1 MSEIEID
8 DVLEFAREM
17 TRFSERVRNPDP
29 ANEHYV
35 PFVEPFI
42 PNIKTVRNVCSAR
55 GPEAVSGPL
64 PIANDCSEM
73 CRKLRDENNDL
84 KAVLAELCRSY
95 EHLEA
100 SKAAVDVNILIAR
113 RRV

>member
-1 MSEIEID
+1 MKSSGHTPVQWMRRRQE
-8 DVLEFAREM
+8 LEAL
-17 TRFSERVRNPDP
+17 N
-29 ANEHYV
+29 
-35 PFVEPFI
+35 
-42 PNIKTVRNVCSAR
+42 
-55 GPEAVSGPL
+55 GPL
-64 PIANDCSEM
+64 PIANDCSDM
-73 CRKLRDENNDL
+73 CRRLRDENNDL

>member
-1 MSEIEID
+1 MKS
-8 DVLEFAREM
+8 
-17 TRFSERVRNPDP
+17 SG
-29 ANEHYV
+29 HV
-35 PFVEPFI
+35 PVQWMRRQKELD
-42 PNIKTVRNVCSAR
+42 KALT
-55 GPEAVSGPL
+55 ETL
-64 PIANDCSEM
+64 PIANDCSDM

-100 SKAAVDVNILIAR
+100 SKAAVDVNILIAK

>member
-1 MSEIEID
+1 MKS
-8 DVLEFAREM
+8 
-17 TRFSERVRNPDP
+17 SG
-29 ANEHYV
+29 HV
-35 PFVEPFI
+35 PVQWMRRRQEQ
-42 PNIKTVRNVCSAR
+42 
-55 GPEAVSGPL
+55 EAVVL
-64 PIANDCSEM
+64 PIANDCSDM

>member
-1 MSEIEID
+1 MKS
-8 DVLEFAREM
+8 
-17 TRFSERVRNPDP
+17 SG
-29 ANEHYV
+29 HV
-35 PFVEPFI
+35 PVQWMRRQKE
-42 PNIKTVRNVCSAR
+42 T
-55 GPEAVSGPL
+55 EAVTGVL

-100 SKAAVDVNILIAR
+100 SKAAVDVNILIAK

>member
-1 MSEIEID
+1 MKEPK
-8 DVLEFAREM
+8 
-17 TRFSERVRNPDP
+17 N
-29 ANEHYV
+29 V
-35 PFVEPFI
+35 PVQWMRHR
-42 PNIKTVRNVCSAR
+42 K
-55 GPEAVSGPL
+55 EAVSEPL

-84 KAVLAELCRSY
+84 KAVLGELCRSY

-100 SKAAVDVNILIAR
+100 SKAAVDVNILIAK

>member
-1 MSEIEID
+1 MKNSGHMPVQWMRRQKE
-8 DVLEFAREM
+8 
-17 TRFSERVRNPDP
+17 T
-29 ANEHYV
+29 
-35 PFVEPFI
+35 
-42 PNIKTVRNVCSAR
+42 
-55 GPEAVSGPL
+55 EAVSGVL

>member
-1 MSEIEID
+1 MR
-8 DVLEFAREM
+8 REDAK
-17 TRFSERVRNPDP
+17 N
-29 ANEHYV
+29 V
-35 PFVEPFI
+35 PVQWMRRRKEL
-42 PNIKTVRNVCSAR
+42 
-55 GPEAVSGPL
+55 EAVSGAL

-73 CRKLRDENNDL
+73 CRRLRDENNDL

>member
-1 MSEIEID
+1 MKDSK
-8 DVLEFAREM
+8 
-17 TRFSERVRNPDP
+17 N
-29 ANEHYV
+29 V
-35 PFVEPFI
+35 PVQWMRRQKE
-42 PNIKTVRNVCSAR
+42 T
-55 GPEAVSGPL
+55 EAVSGVL

>member
-1 MSEIEID
+1 MKDSK
-8 DVLEFAREM
+8 
-17 TRFSERVRNPDP
+17 N
-29 ANEHYV
+29 V
-35 PFVEPFI
+35 PVQWMRRQKE
-42 PNIKTVRNVCSAR
+42 T
-55 GPEAVSGPL
+55 EAVTEVL
-64 PIANDCSEM
+64 PIANDCSDM

>member
-1 MSEIEID
+1 MKS
-8 DVLEFAREM
+8 
-17 TRFSERVRNPDP
+17 SG
-29 ANEHYV
+29 HV
-35 PFVEPFI
+35 PVQWMRRRQEQE
-42 PNIKTVRNVCSAR
+42 
-55 GPEAVSGPL
+55 GAVL

-100 SKAAVDVNILIAR
+100 SKAAVDVNILIAK

>member
-1 MSEIEID
+1 MR
-8 DVLEFAREM
+8 RE
-17 TRFSERVRNPDP
+17 EPKN
-29 ANEHYV
+29 V
-35 PFVEPFI
+35 PVQWMRRRKEL
-42 PNIKTVRNVCSAR
+42 
-55 GPEAVSGPL
+55 EAVSWPL

-73 CRKLRDENNDL
+73 CRRLRDENNDL

-100 SKAAVDVNILIAR
+100 SKAAVDVNILIAK

>member
-1 MSEIEID
+1 MR
-8 DVLEFAREM
+8 REDAK
-17 TRFSERVRNPDP
+17 N
-29 ANEHYV
+29 V
-35 PFVEPFI
+35 PVQWMRRRKEL
-42 PNIKTVRNVCSAR
+42 
-55 GPEAVSGPL
+55 EAVSGPL

-73 CRKLRDENNDL
+73 CRCLRDENNDL

-100 SKAAVDVNILIAR
+100 SKAAVDVNILIAK

>member
-1 MSEIEID
+1 
-8 DVLEFAREM
+8 V
-17 TRFSERVRNPDP
+17 NQPK
-29 ANEHYV
+29 NV
-35 PFVEPFI
+35 PVQWMRRQKE
-42 PNIKTVRNVCSAR
+42 T
-55 GPEAVSGPL
+55 EAVRGVL
-64 PIANDCSEM
+64 PIANDCGDM

>member
-1 MSEIEID
+1 VKS
-8 DVLEFAREM
+8 
-17 TRFSERVRNPDP
+17 SG
-29 ANEHYV
+29 HV
-35 PFVEPFI
+35 PVQWMRRQKELD
-42 PNIKTVRNVCSAR
+42 KALT
-55 GPEAVSGPL
+55 EAL

>member
-1 MSEIEID
+1 MR
-8 DVLEFAREM
+8 REDAK
-17 TRFSERVRNPDP
+17 N
-29 ANEHYV
+29 V
-35 PFVEPFI
+35 PVQWMRRRKEL
-42 PNIKTVRNVCSAR
+42 
-55 GPEAVSGPL
+55 EAVSGAL

-73 CRKLRDENNDL
+73 CRRLRDENNDL

-100 SKAAVDVNILIAR
+100 SKAAVDVNILIAK

>member
-1 MSEIEID
+1 MKRAEPK
-8 DVLEFAREM
+8 
-17 TRFSERVRNPDP
+17 N
-29 ANEHYV
+29 V
-35 PFVEPFI
+35 PVHWMRRQKE
-42 PNIKTVRNVCSAR
+42 T
-55 GPEAVSGPL
+55 EAVSGGL
-64 PIANDCSEM
+64 PIANDCSDM
-73 CRKLRDENNDL
+73 CRQLRDENNDL

>member
-1 MSEIEID
+1 MKRQEP
-8 DVLEFAREM
+8 
-17 TRFSERVRNPDP
+17 TN
-29 ANEHYV
+29 V
-35 PFVEPFI
+35 PVQWMRRRKEL
-42 PNIKTVRNVCSAR
+42 
-55 GPEAVSGPL
+55 EAVSGAL

-73 CRKLRDENNDL
+73 CRRLRDENNDL

-100 SKAAVDVNILIAR
+100 SKAAVDVNILIAK

>member
-1 MSEIEID
+1 M
-8 DVLEFAREM
+8 REPK
-17 TRFSERVRNPDP
+17 N
-29 ANEHYV
+29 V
-35 PFVEPFI
+35 PVQWMRRRKEL
-42 PNIKTVRNVCSAR
+42 
-55 GPEAVSGPL
+55 EAVNSAL
-64 PIANDCSEM
+64 PIANDCGEM

-100 SKAAVDVNILIAR
+100 SKAAVDVNILIAK